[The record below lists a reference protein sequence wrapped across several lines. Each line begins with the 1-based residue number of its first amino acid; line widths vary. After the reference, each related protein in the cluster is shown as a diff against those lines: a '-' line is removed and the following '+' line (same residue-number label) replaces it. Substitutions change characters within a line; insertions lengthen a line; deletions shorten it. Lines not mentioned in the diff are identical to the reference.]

1 MRSKP
6 SCAVL
11 LTLAIAAPCAHALNA
26 RGSIHRNRHRERRPR
41 IPEPAAVMLPEAD
54 AQGVARAL
62 GYVVGVGS
70 LLLYTPIAV
79 RVVRQGNADG
89 LTLQTWWLKF
99 AAYAASDI
107 YCITQGYPISTFV
120 ETLII
125 TVEAA
130 ILLVLVASYQRRL
143 DGTFFMLSLSF
154 VATATWALTVAPTE
168 ALAFA
173 QAASTLL
180 NTAALLPQINLNAQ
194 RGEAGDYSP
203 VTSALACSGCLIR
216 IFTTTQL
223 AGSDPLLLGGFLS
236 GLALNCALLGQIVYY
251 GSVKKGRPLL
261 AVLASD
267 FVGSTREDGG
277 DGSDADAL
285 VDEEMSKR
293 IR

>member
-1 MRSKP
+1 
-6 SCAVL
+6 
-11 LTLAIAAPCAHALNA
+11 
-26 RGSIHRNRHRERRPR
+26 
-41 IPEPAAVMLPEAD
+41 MLREAD

-62 GYVVGVGS
+62 GYVVGAGS

-79 RVVRQGNADG
+79 RVIRQGNADG
-89 LTLQTWWLKF
+89 LTLQTWWLKL
-99 AAYAASDI
+99 AAYSASDI
-107 YCITQGYPISTFV
+107 YCFTNGYPISTFV

-130 ILLVLVASYQRRL
+130 VLLVLVASYQRRL
-143 DGTFFMLSLSF
+143 DSTFLVLSIAF
-154 VATATWALTVAPTE
+154 AATASWALTLAPAE

-194 RGEAGDYSP
+194 RGDAGDYSP

-216 IFTTTQL
+216 LFTTTQL
-223 AGSDPLLLGGFLS
+223 AGSDPLLLGGFLA
-236 GLALNCALLGQIVYY
+236 GLSLNGILLGQVVYY
-251 GSVKKGRPLL
+251 GSVKTGRPLL

-267 FVGSTREDGG
+267 FVGRTRDDD
-277 DGSDADAL
+277 DGSDGIAL
-285 VDEEMSKR
+285 VDVEMSKR